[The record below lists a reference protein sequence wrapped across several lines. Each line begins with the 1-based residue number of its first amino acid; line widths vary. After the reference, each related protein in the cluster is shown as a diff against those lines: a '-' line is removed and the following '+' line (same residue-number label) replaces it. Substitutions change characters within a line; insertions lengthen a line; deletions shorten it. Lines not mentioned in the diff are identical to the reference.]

1 ADQFERANG
10 STYRELEIALPREL
24 TAEQRLELV
33 QDFVRQE
40 AGERHAWSFAI
51 HNPKASID
59 GGEQPHAHI
68 MMSQRVNDGIERTPE
83 QYFRRYNARYPERG
97 GAKKDSGSLTLTQQK
112 EQLRELRKRWEVKH
126 NEHMRKHGFERG
138 FIDCRTLK
146 EQGIERR
153 PEVHLGFEAAGR
165 LDDAQ
170 RHDIMQKR
178 SEPDYS
184 RHLEQARTVGHDIR
198 EWLDTPVKQHELVR
212 RLQHDVAREHGFDMR
227 DRVSRQNRTEP
238 ERVKSP
244 SRGFSMGF

>member
-1 ADQFERANG
+1 
-10 STYRELEIALPREL
+10 
-24 TAEQRLELV
+24 
-33 QDFVRQE
+33 
-40 AGERHAWSFAI
+40 
-51 HNPKASID
+51 
-59 GGEQPHAHI
+59 
-68 MMSQRVNDGIERTPE
+68 M
-83 QYFRRYNARYPERG
+83 
-97 GAKKDSGSLTLTQQK
+97 
-112 EQLRELRKRWEVKH
+112 RKRWEVKH

-170 RHDIMQKR
+170 RHDI
-178 SEPDYS
+178 
-184 RHLEQARTVGHDIR
+184 R

-227 DRVSRQNRTEP
+227 DRVSRQNRTAP